1 MVNKNITKEL
11 ENNEKGH
18 IIFNSQNP
26 KDLKKLEEILRENNE
41 LLVDF
46 PVNEWDKFAPLLMSR
61 RDMTQLE
68 ATRRYV
74 AGKLL
79 ETLKEKYPQIQKYF
93 ISKDNTDYPNLAYNL
108 TYVKDILELE
118 IINPERV
125 HFIMNGNKSAI
136 LCDAISILL
145 SDDNPFDVSI
155 YTAPNIFYTSI
166 IPDNREKV
174 YMWQEYNYKTYH
186 ENEDGY
192 RNVATRPKIKVK

>member
-26 KDLKKLEEILRENNE
+26 KDLKELEEILRENNE

>member
-26 KDLKKLEEILRENNE
+26 KDLKELEEILRENNE

-79 ETLKEKYPQIQKYF
+79 ETLKEKYPKIQKYF

>member
-26 KDLKKLEEILRENNE
+26 KDLKELEEILRENNE

-74 AGKLL
+74 AGKPL